1 MESLHYYELQ
11 QELFTQ
17 GSNFYPRATDFHL
30 AQPFDEAYHRS
41 SIFRSAVP
49 IKGLSAV
56 FAPIWALKWFVTLY
70 SGTRFPCNKTKLNFV
85 LDSILKISPT
95 WYHPVLINMFMVC
108 STKVPGTCAV
118 IALTPVRHACK
129 QAYGCRSSELRI
141 RSRPV
146 DPG

>member
-1 MESLHYYELQ
+1 MENLHYYGLQ

-17 GSNFYPRATDFHL
+17 GSNFYPRTTDFHL
-30 AQPFDEAYHRS
+30 AQPFDEAYHRP

-85 LDSILKISPT
+85 LDSILKISST
-95 WYHPVLINMFMVC
+95 WYQAGPRCHTPCDYPAPGVQHQGTWHLCRHCFDTC
-108 STKVPGTCAV
+108 SSCLQAS
-118 IALTPVRHACK
+118 LWLQK
-129 QAYGCRSSELRI
+129 Q
-141 RSRPV
+141 
-146 DPG
+146 